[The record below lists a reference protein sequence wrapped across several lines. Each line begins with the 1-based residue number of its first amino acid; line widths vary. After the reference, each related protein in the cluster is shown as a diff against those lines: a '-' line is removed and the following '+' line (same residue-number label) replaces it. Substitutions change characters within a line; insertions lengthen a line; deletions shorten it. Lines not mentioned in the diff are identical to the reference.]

1 MSERGKIKRSKSERG
16 KPEQLDGARFELGHF
31 EKWAAAARAE
41 QPPRIDVAERVR
53 ASVERLAH
61 GPIVYAPGVYRGPRS
76 AWQESPLLMFAGASL
91 VAAALVAAVAL
102 PAWESVQDPL
112 VAFCRPFSNLLE

>member
-1 MSERGKIKRSKSERG
+1 MSEPHKQTPFDLEQFARLAAVARS
-16 KPEQLDGARFELGHF
+16 
-31 EKWAAAARAE
+31 E
-41 QPPRIDVAERVR
+41 QPPRIDVAEQVR
-53 ASVERLAH
+53 ATVDRLA
-61 GPIVYAPGVYRGPRS
+61 YRP